1 MTPADVALRGH
12 YNPGLVALS
21 VVIATVASGAALD
34 LAGRVTAARGRARA
48 WWLAGGAF
56 AMGLG
61 IWSMHYVG
69 MLAFSL
75 PVPVLYAVPTVLLS
89 LLAAIFA
96 SAVALF
102 VVSRA
107 TLGVGRLLLSSA
119 VMGTG
124 IATMHYT
131 GMAAMRMPAT
141 LSYNP
146 FVFTLSVA
154 IAIVV
159 SLVALVLAFHLR
171 ADSISAADWRR
182 FASMLVMGAA
192 IPAMHYTG
200 MAAAHFAPSAVLPE
214 LRYALPISSL
224 GTAAIAGSTFAVLA
238 LAIGTSLLDRRLSA
252 QARALQASELRLQ
265 QVLAASTAVTYA
277 AEMVGDDFRPSWV
290 SENIGRVMG
299 YEAAEALAPTWW
311 MDHLHPADRSRV
323 LAGLPALLAHGHLTT
338 EYRFQHKDGAYYWV
352 HDSARMQRDVTGRRA
367 EVFGAW
373 LDITERKQ
381 AEEAIRQARDVA
393 EQAARARSAF
403 VANMSHEIRTPM
415 NAVLGLTELV
425 LDTELTLEQRRQLEL
440 VHHSAEG
447 LLAILNDVLD
457 FSKLEGAHVDL
468 ESIAFDLPKLLH
480 SVVSLLAVRAEKKQL
495 ELMADL
501 HADVPSV
508 VRGDPTR
515 LRQVLVNLI
524 GNAIKFTDAGEIV
537 LSARA
542 LESTDG
548 EARVR
553 FAVRDT
559 GIGIAPGQREQI
571 FQEFA
576 QADASMTRRYGG
588 TGLGLAISRRLVGL
602 MGGELVVVSEVGRGS
617 EFSFALALPLEAA
630 LQPPLP
636 LKHVQRG
643 RVLVVDD
650 NETNRGILREVL
662 AAEGIAI
669 QEAAGA
675 EPAFAALRARQAEG
689 TPFDLAIIDAQMPD
703 HDGFELAAWVRV
715 DPALAGVRLCMLT
728 SAGQRGDAQRCRELG
743 IEGYLTKPIA
753 RFDLLE
759 AVSLILGSGK
769 PAGVADVVTRHTVRE
784 SRRQLKLLLAEDN
797 PTNQEVAGAMLRKRG
812 HRVDIVGNGR
822 EAVAAVARERY
833 DVVLM
838 DIQMPELDGLEA
850 TRAIRASPSGT
861 GLRIVAITAHASAA
875 DKERCLAAG
884 MDDYLSKPFKARD
897 LFATV
902 EGGAEPAT
910 PSTTAGES
918 ATRTDP
924 VDLAGFRESL
934 RQAGVEESVGEI
946 LKAFAA
952 DAPRRLDALK
962 KAVKAS
968 DPRAIERAAH
978 AFRSPAATI
987 GAHRLAALLQ
997 AVEVAAKEG
1006 SAERAGTKLEEVR
1019 AEIEAVLRYLH
1030 DREPGVSPA

>member
-1 MTPADVALRGH
+1 VALRGH
-12 YNPGLVALS
+12 YNWGLVALS
-21 VVIATVASGAALD
+21 VVIATFAAGAALD
-34 LAGRVTAARGRARA
+34 LAGRVTAARGQARA

-69 MLAFSL
+69 MLAFAL
-75 PVPVLYAVPTVLLS
+75 PVPVLYDVPTVLAS

-107 TLGVGRLLLSSA
+107 TLGISRLLLGSA
-119 VMGTG
+119 IMGGG

-131 GMAAMRMPAT
+131 GMAAMRMPVT
-141 LSYNP
+141 LTYNP
-146 FVFTLSVA
+146 ILFTLSVA
-154 IAIVV
+154 IAIGV
-159 SLVALVLAFHLR
+159 SLVALVLAFQLR
-171 ADSISAADWRR
+171 ADTIRAADWRR

-200 MAAAHFAPSAVLPE
+200 MAAAQFTPAAVLPE
-214 LRYALPISSL
+214 LRYALSISSL
-224 GTAAIAGSTFAVLA
+224 GTAAIAGSTVAVLS

-277 AEMVGDDFRPSWV
+277 AEIVGDDFRPSWV

-299 YEAAEALAPTWW
+299 YDSGEALARTWW
-311 MDHLHPADRSRV
+311 VDHLHPADRSRV
-323 LAGLPALLAHGHLTT
+323 LAERPALLAHGELTA
-338 EYRFQHKDGAYYWV
+338 EYRFRHKDGSYYWI
-352 HDSARMQRDVTGRRA
+352 HDSARLQRDATGRPA
-367 EVFGAW
+367 EVFGVW

-440 VHHSAEG
+440 VHRSAEG
-447 LLAILNDVLD
+447 LLAILNDILD

-468 ESIAFDLPKLLH
+468 ESIAFDLPRLLH
-480 SVVSLLAVRAEKKQL
+480 SVVSLLAVRAETKQL
-495 ELMADL
+495 ELMADV
-501 HADVPSV
+501 HADVPAV

-524 GNAIKFTDAGEIV
+524 GNAVKFTEAGEVV

-542 LESTDG
+542 LERTNG
-548 EARVR
+548 GVRVR

-559 GIGIAPGQREQI
+559 GIGIPPGQREQI
-571 FQEFA
+571 FQEFT
-576 QADASMTRRYGG
+576 QADVSMTRRYGG

-630 LQPPLP
+630 LQPALP
-636 LKHVQRG
+636 LTHVQRG

-669 QEAAGA
+669 QEASGA
-675 EPAFAALRARQAEG
+675 EPAFAALREGLARGA
-689 TPFDLAIIDAQMPD
+689 PFDLAVIDAQMPD

-715 DPALAGVRLCMLT
+715 DPTLAGVRLCMLT
-728 SAGQRGDAQRCRELG
+728 SAGQRGDAQRCRDLG

-759 AVSLILGSGK
+759 AVSLILGSEK
-769 PAGVADVVTRHTVRE
+769 APGVTDVVTRHTVRE
-784 SRRQLKLLLAEDN
+784 SRRALKLLLAEDN
-797 PTNQEVAGAMLRKRG
+797 PMNQEVAAAMLRKRG

-822 EAVAAVARERY
+822 EAVDAVARERY

-850 TRAIRASPSGT
+850 TRVIRSSPSGA
-861 GLRIVAITAHASAA
+861 GLRIVAVTAHAS
-875 DKERCLAAG
+875 DVDRERCLAAG
-884 MDDYLSKPFKARD
+884 MNDYLSKPFKARD
-897 LFATV
+897 LFTAV
-902 EGGAEPAT
+902 EGWGEPAAASA
-910 PSTTAGES
+910 PPRES
-918 ATRTDP
+918 AAVSAP
-924 VDLAGFRESL
+924 VDVTGFRDSL
-934 RQAGVEESVGEI
+934 RQAGVEESIGGI
-946 LKAFAA
+946 LKTFVA
-952 DAPRRLDALK
+952 DAPDRLVALEKAFKANDA
-962 KAVKAS
+962 
-968 DPRAIERAAH
+968 RAIERAAH
-978 AFRSPAATI
+978 AFRSAAATI
-987 GAHRLAALLQ
+987 GAQRLAALLQ
-997 AVEVAAKEG
+997 AVESAARAG
-1006 SAERAGTKLEEVR
+1006 NAERARTEVDELR
-1019 AEIEAVLRYLH
+1019 AELAAVLRYLRH
-1030 DREPGVSPA
+1030 LEPGMSQG

>member
-12 YNPGLVALS
+12 FNPGLVALS
-21 VVIATVASGAALD
+21 VVIAIVASGAALD
-34 LAGRVTAARGRARA
+34 LAGRVTAARGRTRA
-48 WWLAGGAF
+48 WWLVGGAF

-75 PVPVLYAVPTVLLS
+75 PVPVLYDVPTVFLS

-96 SAVALF
+96 SAVAL
-102 VVSRA
+102 VAVSRE
-107 TLGVGRLLLSSA
+107 TLGLGRLLLGGA
-119 VMGTG
+119 VMGSG

-141 LSYNP
+141 LTYNP
-146 FVFTLSVA
+146 VVFTLSVA

-159 SLVALVLAFHLR
+159 ALVALVLAFHLR
-171 ADSISAADWRR
+171 ADTISAADWRR

-200 MAAAHFAPSAVLPE
+200 MAAAHFASSAVLPE
-214 LRYALPISSL
+214 LRYAVSISSL
-224 GTAAIAGSTFAVLA
+224 GTAAIAGSTFAVLSM
-238 LAIGTSLLDRRLSA
+238 AIGTSLLDRRLSA
-252 QARALQASELRLQ
+252 QARALQASEVRLQ
-265 QVLAASTAVTYA
+265 QVLAASTAVTYV
-277 AEMVGDDFRPSWV
+277 AEIVGDDFRPSWV
-290 SENIGRVMG
+290 SENVGRMMG
-299 YEAAEALAPTWW
+299 YDHAEALAPTWW
-311 MDHLHPADRSRV
+311 VDHLHPADRSRV
-323 LAGLPALLAHGHLTT
+323 AAERLALLAQGNLTT

-352 HDSARMQRDVTGRRA
+352 HDSARMQRDATGRPA
-367 EVFGAW
+367 EVFGVW

-447 LLAILNDVLD
+447 LLTILNDVLD

-480 SVVSLLAVRAEKKQL
+480 SVVSLLALRAEKKQL

-524 GNAIKFTDAGEIV
+524 GNAIKFTEAGEIV

-542 LESTDG
+542 LERTNG

-559 GIGIAPGQREQI
+559 GIGIARGQRDQI
-571 FQEFA
+571 FQEFT
-576 QADASMTRRYGG
+576 QADVSMTRRYGG

-617 EFSFALALPLEAA
+617 EFSFALTLPLEAA

-643 RVLVVDD
+643 SVLVVDD

-662 AAEGIAI
+662 AEEGIAI
-669 QEAAGA
+669 QEASGA
-675 EPAFAALRARQAEG
+675 EPAFAALRAGQAQG
-689 TPFDLAIIDAQMPD
+689 RPFDLAIIDAQMPD

-743 IEGYLTKPIA
+743 IAGYLTKPIS
-753 RFDLLE
+753 RFDVLE
-759 AVSLILGSGK
+759 AVSLILGSEK

-784 SRRQLKLLLAEDN
+784 ARRQLKLLLAEDN
-797 PTNQEVAGAMLRKRG
+797 PINQEVAAAMLRKRG
-812 HRVDIVGNGR
+812 HQVDVVGNGR
-822 EAVAAVARERY
+822 EAVDAVARERY
-833 DVVLM
+833 DLVLM

-850 TRAIRASPSGT
+850 TQAIRASPSGT
-861 GLRIVAITAHASAA
+861 GLRIVAITAHASPA

-884 MDDYLSKPFKARD
+884 MDGYLSKPFKARD
-897 LFATV
+897 LFTTV
-902 EGGAEPAT
+902 EGWAEPAASA
-910 PSTTAGES
+910 PAGES
-918 ATRTDP
+918 AARSDP

-934 RQAGVEESVGEI
+934 RQAGVEEAIGGI
-946 LKAFAA
+946 LKAFVA
-952 DAPRRLDALK
+952 DAPGRLDALK

-987 GAHRLAALLQ
+987 GAERLAALLQ
-997 AVEVAAKEG
+997 VVEVAAKEG
-1006 SAERAGTKLEEVR
+1006 SAEQAATKLEEVR
-1019 AEIEAVLRYLH
+1019 AEVEAVLRYLH
-1030 DREPGVSPA
+1030 DREPGLSPA

>member
-12 YNPGLVALS
+12 YNLGLVALS

-34 LAGRVTAARGRARA
+34 LAGRVTAAGGRARA

-56 AMGLG
+56 AMGVG

-75 PVPVLYAVPTVLLS
+75 PVPVLYAVPTVFLS

-102 VVSRA
+102 VVSRE
-107 TLGVGRLLLSSA
+107 TLGIGRLLLSSA
-119 VMGTG
+119 IMGVG

-131 GMAAMRMPAT
+131 GMAAMRMRAIVTYDPI
-141 LSYNP
+141 
-146 FVFTLSVA
+146 VFTLSVA

-159 SLVALVLAFHLR
+159 SLVALVLAFQLR
-171 ADSISAADWRR
+171 ADTISAADWRR

-214 LRYALPISSL
+214 LRDALSISSL
-224 GTAAIAGSTFAVLA
+224 GTAAVAGSTFAVLA

-277 AEMVGDDFRPSWV
+277 ADMVGDDFRPSWV

-299 YEAAEALAPTWW
+299 YDPAEALAPTWW
-311 MDHLHPADRSRV
+311 VDHLHPADRSRV
-323 LAGLPALLAHGHLTT
+323 LGALPALVAQGHLTT
-338 EYRFQHKDGAYYWV
+338 EYRFQHKSGAYYWV
-352 HDSARMQRDVTGRRA
+352 HDSARMQRDAIGRPA
-367 EVFGAW
+367 EVFGVW

-440 VHHSAEG
+440 VHRSAEG

-457 FSKLEGAHVDL
+457 FSKLEGAHVEL
-468 ESIAFDLPKLLH
+468 ESIAFDLPKLLQ

-524 GNAIKFTDAGEIV
+524 GNAIKFTAAGEIV

-542 LESTDG
+542 LERSDG

-571 FQEFA
+571 FQEFT
-576 QADASMTRRYGG
+576 QADVSMTRRYGG

-602 MGGELVVVSEVGRGS
+602 MGGELVVVSELGRGS
-617 EFSFALALPLEAA
+617 EFSFALALPLESA

-636 LKHVQRG
+636 LKQVPHG
-643 RVLVVDD
+643 SVLVVDD

-662 AAEGIAI
+662 AEAGIAI
-669 QEAAGA
+669 QEASGA
-675 EPAFAALRARQAEG
+675 EPAFAALRAGQAQG
-689 TPFDLAIIDAQMPD
+689 APFDLVIIDAQMPD

-743 IEGYLTKPIA
+743 IEGYLTKPIS

-759 AVSLILGSGK
+759 AVSLILGSEK

-797 PTNQEVAGAMLRKRG
+797 PINQQVAAAMLRKRG
-812 HRVDIVGNGR
+812 HHVDVVGNGR
-822 EAVAAVARERY
+822 EAFDAVAREHY

-850 TRAIRASPSGT
+850 TRAIRASPAGA
-861 GLRIVAITAHASAA
+861 GLRIVAMTAHASAA

-884 MDDYLSKPFKARD
+884 MDDYLSKPFKARH
-897 LFATV
+897 LFTAV
-902 EGGAEPAT
+902 EGWTDPGAASAT
-910 PSTTAGES
+910 GSES
-918 ATRTDP
+918 ATRSDP
-924 VDLAGFRESL
+924 VDLAAFRESL
-934 RQAGVEESVGEI
+934 RQAGVEESIGEI
-946 LKAFAA
+946 LKTFVA
-952 DAPRRLDALK
+952 DAPSRLDALTT
-962 KAVKAS
+962 AFQAA

-978 AFRSPAATI
+978 AFKSAAVTI
-987 GAHRLAALLQ
+987 GAHRLAVLLQ
-997 AVEVAAKEG
+997 AVEVSAKKG
-1006 SAERAGTKLEEVR
+1006 SAERAGAELEDLR
-1019 AEIEAVLRYLH
+1019 AEVEAVLRYLR
-1030 DREPGVSPA
+1030 DAEGGVSRA

>member
-1 MTPADVALRGH
+1 MALRGH
-12 YNPGLVALS
+12 YNLGLVALS

-75 PVPVLYAVPTVLLS
+75 PVPVLYDVPTVLAS

-102 VVSRA
+102 VVSRE
-107 TLGVGRLLLSSA
+107 TLGINRLLLGGA
-119 VMGTG
+119 IMGGG

-146 FVFTLSVA
+146 SLFTLSVA
-154 IAIVV
+154 IAIGV
-159 SLVALVLAFHLR
+159 SLVALVLAFQLR
-171 ADSISAADWRR
+171 ADTISAVDWRR

-200 MAAAHFAPSAVLPE
+200 MAAAHFTSAAALPE
-214 LRYALPISSL
+214 LRYALSISSL
-224 GTAAIAGSTFAVLA
+224 GTAAIAGSTFAVLS

-277 AEMVGDDFRPSWV
+277 AAIVGDEVRPTWV
-290 SENIGRVMG
+290 SENIGRLMG
-299 YEAAEALAPTWW
+299 YGAADALAPRWW
-311 MDHLHPADRSRV
+311 VDHLHAADRSRV
-323 LAGLPALLAHGHLTT
+323 LAELAALLVDGQLTT
-338 EYRFQHKDGAYYWV
+338 EYRFQHKDGTYHWV
-352 HDSARMQRDVTGRRA
+352 HDSARMQGDGRTA
-367 EVFGAW
+367 EVFGVW

-415 NAVLGLTELV
+415 NAVLGLTELL

-440 VHHSAEG
+440 VHRSAEG
-447 LLAILNDVLD
+447 LLAIVNDILD
-457 FSKLEGAHVDL
+457 FSKLENAHVDL
-468 ESIAFDLPKLLH
+468 ESIAFDLPRLLH

-501 HADVPSV
+501 HADVPTV

-524 GNAIKFTDAGEIV
+524 GNAIKFTEAGEVV

-542 LESTDG
+542 LERKTNG

-559 GIGIAPGQREQI
+559 GIGIARGQREQI
-571 FQEFA
+571 FQEFT

-588 TGLGLAISRRLVGL
+588 TGLGLSISRRLVGL
-602 MGGELVVVSEVGRGS
+602 MGGELLVVSEVGRGS
-617 EFSFALALPLEAA
+617 EFSFALVLPLEAA
-630 LQPPLP
+630 LPPALP
-636 LKHVQRG
+636 LTHVQRG

-662 AAEGIAI
+662 AEEGIAI
-669 QEAAGA
+669 QEASGA
-675 EPAFAALRARQAEG
+675 EQGFAALREGLARGA
-689 TPFDLAIIDAQMPD
+689 PFDLAVIDAQMPD

-715 DPALAGVRLCMLT
+715 DPTLAGVRLCMLT
-728 SAGQRGDAQRCRELG
+728 SAGQRGDAQRCRDLG
-743 IEGYLTKPIA
+743 IEGYLTKPIS

-759 AVSLILGSGK
+759 AVSLILGGGK
-769 PAGVADVVTRHTVRE
+769 AVGVADVVTRHTVRE
-784 SRRQLKLLLAEDN
+784 SRRELRLLLAEDN
-797 PTNQEVAGAMLRKRG
+797 PINQEVAAAMLRKRG

-822 EAVAAVARERY
+822 EAVDAVARERY

-850 TRAIRASPSGT
+850 TRAIRASPSGA
-861 GLRIVAITAHASAA
+861 GLRIVAITAHASGA
-875 DKERCLAAG
+875 DRERCLAAG
-884 MDDYLSKPFKARD
+884 MDGYLSKPFKARD
-897 LFATV
+897 LFAAV
-902 EGGAEPAT
+902 EGWTEPAVASAT
-910 PSTTAGES
+910 PRES
-918 ATRTDP
+918 AADSHP

-934 RQAGVEESVGEI
+934 RQAGVEESIGGI
-946 LKAFAA
+946 LRAFVA

-962 KAVKAS
+962 QAVKAN
-968 DPRAIERAAH
+968 DLRAIERAAH

-987 GAHRLAALLQ
+987 GAQRLAALLQ
-997 AVEVAAKEG
+997 AVEGAAREG
-1006 SAERAGTKLEEVR
+1006 SAERARTELDALR
-1019 AEIEAVLRYLH
+1019 AEVEAVLRYLH
-1030 DREPGVSPA
+1030 AAELGESKG

>member
-12 YNPGLVALS
+12 YNLGLVALS

-56 AMGLG
+56 ALGLG

-107 TLGVGRLLLSSA
+107 TLGVVRLLLSST
-119 VMGTG
+119 VMGVG

-141 LSYNP
+141 LTYNP
-146 FVFTLSVA
+146 IVLTLSVA

-171 ADSISAADWRR
+171 ADTISAADWRR
-182 FASMLVMGAA
+182 FASMLVMGTA

-252 QARALQASELRLQ
+252 QTQALQTSELRLQ

-277 AEMVGDDFRPSWV
+277 AAIVGADFRPTWV
-290 SENIGRVMG
+290 SENIGRMMG
-299 YEAAEALAPTWW
+299 YDPAEALAPTWW
-311 MDHLHPADRSRV
+311 VDHLHPADRSRV
-323 LAGLPALLAHGHLTT
+323 LAELPALLAHGQLTA
-338 EYRFQHKDGAYYWV
+338 EYRFQHKSGAYYWV
-352 HDSARMQRDVTGRRA
+352 HDSARMHRDVTGRPA
-367 EVFGAW
+367 EVFGVW

-425 LDTELTLEQRRQLEL
+425 LDTELSLEQRRQLEL
-440 VHHSAEG
+440 VHQSAEG

-524 GNAIKFTDAGEIV
+524 SNAIKFTEAGEIV
-537 LSARA
+537 LSART
-542 LESTDG
+542 LERTDG
-548 EARVR
+548 ETRVR

-559 GIGIAPGQREQI
+559 GIGIAPGQRDQI
-571 FQEFA
+571 FQEFT
-576 QADASMTRRYGG
+576 QADVSMTRRYGG

-617 EFSFALALPLEAA
+617 EFSFALTLPLEAA

-636 LKHVQRG
+636 LKHLQRG
-643 RVLVVDD
+643 SVLVVDD
-650 NETNRGILREVL
+650 NDTNRGILREVL
-662 AAEGIAI
+662 ADEGIAI
-669 QEAAGA
+669 QEASGA
-675 EPAFAALRARQAEG
+675 EPAFAALRAGQAQG
-689 TPFDLAIIDAQMPD
+689 RPFDLVIIDAQMPD

-743 IEGYLTKPIA
+743 IEGYLTKPIS
-753 RFDLLE
+753 RFDVLE
-759 AVSLILGSGK
+759 AVSLILGSAK
-769 PAGVADVVTRHTVRE
+769 PAGGADVVTRHTVRE

-797 PTNQEVAGAMLRKRG
+797 LINQQVAAAMLRKRG
-812 HRVDIVGNGR
+812 HHVDVVGNGR
-822 EAVAAVARERY
+822 EAVDAVARERY

-850 TRAIRASPSGT
+850 TRAIRAPPSGT
-861 GLRIVAITAHASAA
+861 RLRIVAITAHASDA

-884 MDDYLSKPFKARD
+884 MDGYLSKPFKTRD
-897 LFATV
+897 LFAAV
-902 EGGAEPAT
+902 EAGAEPAAA
-910 PSTTAGES
+910 SAGTGTS
-918 ATRTDP
+918 ATHSHP
-924 VDLAGFRESL
+924 VDLVAFRESL
-934 RQAGVEESVGEI
+934 RQGGVEESIGEI
-946 LKAFAA
+946 LQTFLA
-952 DAPRRLDALK
+952 DAPSRLDALK
-962 KAVKAS
+962 QAFKAN

-978 AFRSPAATI
+978 ALKAAAVTI
-987 GAHRLAALLQ
+987 GAHRLAVLLQ

-1006 SAERAGTKLEEVR
+1006 SGGRAGAEFEDLRREV
-1019 AEIEAVLRYLH
+1019 EAVLRYLR
-1030 DREPGVSPA
+1030 DVERGPSQA